1 MARPQKIQQERR
13 LVYFIWEKVQEYCK
27 EWSMPPEGT
36 LLLEREWFTK
46 EVVAMYVDCIRVT
59 RAESSRRI
67 LSSIYSRVHYNSPS
81 RRILR

>member
-1 MARPQKIQQERR
+1 
-13 LVYFIWEKVQEYCK
+13 VYSIWEKIQKYYK

-46 EVVAMYVDCIRVT
+46 EVVAMYVDCMRVT

-67 LSSIYSRVHYNSPS
+67 LSFIYSRVHYNLPS